1 MKDHAFILH
10 LEMIYKIIIK
20 SKDTRIILLHNDYT
34 TKQQKTIDS
43 VCRGTTQIIGQ
54 ITHSDAEKTVD
65 EISRLIRANH
75 EPFTAKDQIRYVIVG
90 QSSQK
95 NSEAEQLHV

>member
-1 MKDHAFILH
+1 M
-10 LEMIYKIIIK
+10 IK

-95 NSEAEQLHV
+95 NSEAE